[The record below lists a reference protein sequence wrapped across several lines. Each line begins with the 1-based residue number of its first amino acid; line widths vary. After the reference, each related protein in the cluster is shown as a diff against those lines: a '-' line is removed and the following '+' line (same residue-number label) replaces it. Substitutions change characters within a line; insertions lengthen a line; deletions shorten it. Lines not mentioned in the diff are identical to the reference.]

1 MTRAN
6 LVAGLAWIGLA
17 ILCWTPLFSVAKR
30 TLPYLDAYALGS
42 LRYLFGIALFIAL
55 LIAFEGRGALR
66 YEGRF
71 GAATLFGLI
80 GITGFNL
87 FVWVGLSY
95 TRPEHASIILALQT
109 PLTAMLVWLARG
121 QRPARFTLGCVVLAF
136 AGVVLV
142 VTKGQ
147 PYAAF
152 EGGALVGDL
161 LILLG
166 ALSWT
171 TYTLGG
177 AWKFPGWSP
186 LRMTVLTCI
195 PGTVG
200 LLIANIV
207 AIAVGAAHV
216 PTMDAIASVG
226 WQIAY
231 FSVGTV
237 VLGVLGFNAAAR
249 RLGPLNT
256 MLMLNFI
263 PIGVFAI
270 EAALGR
276 SFSAIEI
283 GGAGVVVGALVA
295 NNLYLRRVT
304 RKSGSEPDVQR
315 R

>member
-1 MTRAN
+1 
-6 LVAGLAWIGLA
+6 
-17 ILCWTPLFSVAKR
+17 
-30 TLPYLDAYALGS
+30 
-42 LRYLFGIALFIAL
+42 
-55 LIAFEGRGALR
+55 
-66 YEGRF
+66 
-71 GAATLFGLI
+71 
-80 GITGFNL
+80 
-87 FVWVGLSY
+87 
-95 TRPEHASIILALQT
+95 
-109 PLTAMLVWLARG
+109 MLVWLARG

-304 RKSGSEPDVQR
+304 RKSGSEPDFQR